1 MMPLATLASVVLT
14 CVCWLRIPRPRGAFW
29 NRVGVLFLVALAVE
43 LNGTITWTMK
53 VHNGWV
59 YTLYQGIEVLL
70 LMGIAHLTC
79 PPLRKWTLPIAGT
92 GALVLALDVRYLHS
106 ASLFANT
113 GIMICAV
120 MLAIAL
126 LVLLWHRMEQL
137 QGPVFADARIWLYLG
152 MLLYFTALAPVM
164 GSTEHI
170 WRRYP
175 RLAANLYVV
184 IQVACVLRYLCAA
197 AACLM
202 AARQHHGRDP
212 G

>member
-1 MMPLATLASVVLT
+1 MLTLVTLGSILVA
-14 CVCWLRIPRPRGAFW
+14 CVCWLFVPRPRGAFW
-29 NRVGVLFLVALAVE
+29 NRVGALFGIALVVE
-43 LNGTITWTMK
+43 THGTFTWWMG

-70 LMGIAHLTC
+70 LMGIAHRTC

-152 MLLYFTALAPVM
+152 MLQYFTALAPVM

-170 WRRYP
+170 WNKYP
-175 RLAANLYVV
+175 RLATSLYVV